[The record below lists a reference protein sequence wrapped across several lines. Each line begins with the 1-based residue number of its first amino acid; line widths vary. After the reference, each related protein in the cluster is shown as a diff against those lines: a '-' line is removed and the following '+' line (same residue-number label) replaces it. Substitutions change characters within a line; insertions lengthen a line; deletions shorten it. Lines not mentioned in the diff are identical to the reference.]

1 MKKLLCALISIVLAL
16 SVLPS
21 GILSEAVRETAPEGV
36 RLVNSSVDIDEDGS
50 DGYSGDYVVIYN
62 PSTSYSGS
70 ASTGNMSGLI
80 ETKIGESLSAPKAGE
95 TPDRAFRIDVD
106 PEMAEEAKAAGID
119 KPEAGDTGAA
129 SLSFNVGDTHYFE
142 LNGTYCPL
150 SSTNV
155 QFKVLA
161 KGDHCY
167 IWTPTS
173 TQSNVWPLD
182 SIDPTF
188 ADIAAAEFDSKF
200 DLMQSSFGNHS
211 NGSQGD
217 GRLNILYYNI
227 DDGWQPGQGYVAGFF
242 SASDLYSN
250 NMPILNIDTYPGVY
264 YTRPNGEV
272 IIRIEDTFNTMVHEY
287 QHLINYSE
295 CGYSDTWV
303 NEMMSAAAE
312 EICYPGS
319 SIAPRVQSWM
329 NYRFSE
335 NDDWLNPPAEHEYVS
350 SWSLHN
356 GYSMYD
362 WSNYLEMDDRLA
374 LYAQVSFFAQYIFTQ
389 YGNTTYRQLL
399 VQLASGKD
407 FPQAF
412 QTVTGQSASE
422 FVQNFRIAMTA
433 NSSPEDYDGIYSFVP
448 QEGYDPAEY
457 HDVPNLYNLLAPVVF
472 TGSSCSIKG
481 GGAITVKP
489 VDGVYFPPSGA
500 STSLRYFGITFNA
513 EPPEPVALTGIGLNT
528 TSAEIYSGTTLNLS
542 ALREPTNANN
552 YELTWTS
559 SDPSVA
565 SVQGNNKK
573 AVVTGVSQGTAT
585 ITCRAHDLLNDRWY
599 SAAATVRVLGLPTL
613 NDALNVENGL
623 LDFENTASSYP
634 WEVDLSDTSTRLA
647 AKSTNEG
654 VSTSRSSFSV
664 TVQMSAGD
672 TMSFDWKVSS
682 ESNYDILKFF
692 VNDSERE
699 HISGTVDWNTISYT
713 APSTGTY
720 TFSWEYYKDYSVN
733 TGSDCGWVD
742 NVCVP
747 GYVGEAPSY
756 IPGDIDQ
763 NGSVTVTDAIMA
775 LRSAMGLI
783 TLDELETEI
792 GDMDGDGRVT
802 VTDALTIMRIAM
814 GLA

>member
-80 ETKIGESLSAPKAGE
+80 ETEIGESLSAPKAGE

-433 NSSPEDYDGIYSFVP
+433 NSSPEDYDGIYGFVP
-448 QEGYDPAEY
+448 QEGYDPSEY

-472 TGSSCSIKG
+472 TGSSCQIKG

-500 STSLRYFGITFNA
+500 STSLRYFGVTLNT
-513 EPPEPVALTGIGLNT
+513 EPPEPVALTGISVSPTQGQV
-528 TSAEIYSGTTLNLS
+528 YVGTTLNLS

-742 NVCVP
+742 NVYVP

>member
-80 ETKIGESLSAPKAGE
+80 ETEIGESLSAPKAGE

-250 NMPILNIDTYPGVY
+250 NMPILNIDTYPGVHY
-264 YTRPNGEV
+264 VNAAGEV
-272 IIRIEDTFNTMVHEY
+272 SDDISRTYGTMVHEY

-295 CGYSDTWV
+295 AGMTDTWV

-319 SIAPRVQSWM
+319 SVYSRIQSWI
-329 NYRFSE
+329 NYIYSE
-335 NDDWLNPPAEHEYVS
+335 NEDWANPPVEFPYVPELQ
-350 SWSLHN
+350 LHN
-356 GYSMYD
+356 GFSMYSWNND
-362 WSNYLEMDDRLA
+362 LPMDDLLV
-374 LYAQVSFFAQYIFTQ
+374 LYAQVSLYAQYIYSR
-389 YGNTTYRQLL
+389 YGNTTFRGIMGELAAGQSF
-399 VQLASGKD
+399 VQG
-407 FPQAF
+407 FEN
-412 QTVTGQSASE
+412 VTGMNASD
-422 FVQNFRIAMTA
+422 FTANFRVALTA
-433 NSSPEDYDGIYSFVP
+433 NTAENVLGGIYGFRL
-448 QEGYDPAEY
+448 QEGYDPAQY
-457 HDVPNLYNLLAPVVF
+457 HGVENVYSLLGPVVF
-472 TGSSCSIKG
+472 TGSQCSVKG
-481 GGAITVKP
+481 GGAICVKP
-489 VDGVYFPPSGA
+489 VGGVYNPPSGA
-500 STSLRYFGITFNA
+500 ASGLRYYGITRTVT
-513 EPPEPVALTGIGLNT
+513 EPEPVPLTGIDLDIHE
-528 TSAEIYSGTTLNLS
+528 AELHVGQTLELTAIPIPGNASDYTLN
-542 ALREPTNANN
+542 
-552 YELTWTS
+552 WIS
-559 SDPSVA
+559 SDES
-565 SVQGNNKK
+565 
-573 AVVTGVSQGTAT
+573 VVTVEWDGL
-585 ITCRAHDLLNDRWY
+585 R
-599 SAAATVRVLGLPTL
+599 ATV
-613 NDALNVENGL
+613 
-623 LDFENTASSYP
+623 TA
-634 WEVDLSDTSTRLA
+634 V
-647 AKSTNEG
+647 
-654 VSTSRSSFSV
+654 
-664 TVQMSAGD
+664 
-672 TMSFDWKVSS
+672 
-682 ESNYDILKFF
+682 
-692 VNDSERE
+692 
-699 HISGTVDWNTISYT
+699 
-713 APSTGTY
+713 
-720 TFSWEYYKDYSVN
+720 
-733 TGSDCGWVD
+733 GS
-742 NVCVP
+742 
-747 GYVGEAPSY
+747 GEAVITVRATDEVLHPDMFFEAECVILVSDV
-756 IPGDIDQ
+756 IPYPRGDIDM
-763 NGSVTVTDAIMA
+763 NGTVNVTDAVLA
-775 LRSAMGLI
+775 LRYSMGII
-783 TLDELETEI
+783 TLTDEQLAI
-792 GDMDGDGRVT
+792 GDMDGSGAVN
-802 VTDALTIMRIAM
+802 VTDALMIMRIAM
-814 GLA
+814 GIA